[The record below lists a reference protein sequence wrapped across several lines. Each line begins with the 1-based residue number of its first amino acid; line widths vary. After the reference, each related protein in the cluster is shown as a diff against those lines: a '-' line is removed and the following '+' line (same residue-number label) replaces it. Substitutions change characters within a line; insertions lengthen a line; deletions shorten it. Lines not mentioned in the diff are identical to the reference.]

1 MEYRGIEMVYW
12 FEMGF
17 KKVKNKQLKKQE
29 NSIVSALRVTI
40 YRLKLELYGLYMIPF
55 SYVILWFL

>member
-17 KKVKNKQLKKQE
+17 KKVKNKQLKKHKE
-29 NSIVSALRVTI
+29 TAS
-40 YRLKLELYGLYMIPF
+40 
-55 SYVILWFL
+55 FLLCMLLFTD